1 MKFQP
6 LSLAR
11 LKSFRQIREK
21 RFRKTERL
29 FMIEGLRLF
38 EESMK
43 TGVPPAWIVTTD
55 AFLKKNSA
63 LNSLLRHFHADRT
76 HIASEDQL
84 LQICDTEQPQGI
96 VAAVPYRPL
105 TAGDIQSDTA
115 DSPIIA
121 LDRISDPGNIGTIC
135 RCADWFGVSRIVM
148 NPACVEWH
156 NPKAVRSSMG
166 SVFRVRGYENIH
178 LPEFLTDMRERGY
191 ATYAATVDMD
201 SSSVFSNPTKK
212 SVLVIGSE
220 AHGLDDNIVNACE
233 HKIHIP
239 RYGEAESLNAAMA
252 CAILLNDL
260 VKHIHPKT

>member
-1 MKFQP
+1 MKFQT
-6 LSLAR
+6 LSASS
-11 LKSFRQIREK
+11 LKTFRQIREK
-21 RFRKTERL
+21 RYRKTHNL
-29 FMIEGLRLF
+29 FLIEGLRLF

-43 TGVPPAWIVTTD
+43 TSIPPAWIATTD

-63 LNSLLRHFHADRT
+63 LNSLLKHFHADRT
-76 HIASEDQL
+76 FIASEDQL
-84 LQICDTEQPQGI
+84 HQLCDTEQPQGI
-96 VAAVPYRPL
+96 VAAIPYRPL
-105 TAGDIQSDTA
+105 IAGDIQSETA
-115 DSPIIA
+115 DSPVIA
-121 LDRISDPGNIGTIC
+121 LDRISDPGNVGTIC

-178 LPEFLTDMRERGY
+178 LPEFLAGMRERGY
-191 ATYAATVDMD
+191 ATYAATIDPG
-201 SSSVFSNPTKK
+201 SSSVFGTPTKK

-220 AHGLDDNIVNACE
+220 AHGLDEDIVNACE

-260 VKHIHPKT
+260 VKHIHLKI